1 MSRMPGWYQTSTPR
15 IPRKSAIR
23 HRHVRLV
30 ERTNND
36 LESLFHTIKHG
47 ERRRSGRKFLTHDF
61 EVLPPAATLAAN
73 LRDPDYVG
81 IVCGSLAS
89 LAPAFAELHPANRSL
104 SIAAAMYRPP
114 LSRPH
119 RSARWINGSSA
130 STLSAIASRLQL
142 SASNLS
148 QPVRFH
154 DKSLRQPTF
163 DAEGEACYNS
173 TNWELSVECH
183 PVRQDLNIT
192 RT

>member
-81 IVCGSLAS
+81 IVCGSLDS
-89 LAPAFAELHPANRSL
+89 LAAAFAELDATNRSL
-104 SIAAAMYRPP
+104 SIAPAMVPTP
-114 LSRPH
+114 TIETASL
-119 RSARWINGSSA
+119 
-130 STLSAIASRLQL
+130 STLDKRLVRKPAL
-142 SASNLS
+142 SDRIMAAAQCL
-148 QPVRFH
+148 
-154 DKSLRQPTF
+154 
-163 DAEGEACYNS
+163 
-173 TNWELSVECH
+173 
-183 PVRQDLNIT
+183 
-192 RT
+192 